1 MLLDHNWFTA
11 QFLQIKQSSS
21 CVPNQVSKLPT
32 RLLACRPRCRWLPL
46 CLTKKRKQL
55 DPDIR
60 SYAVLPKRDFP
71 QKHWK
76 ELAKNYEAE
85 FTPILP
91 VTIIEIIS
99 RTMNSV
105 IFILCVFEVQI
116 QLSTSAFYH
125 SFHTQGVRSYR
136 PVSSRHS
143 FSSPMSRYSS
153 SQTSHSYGPVS
164 RYSPQSKSS
173 YIQTQIYN
181 PQQST
186 QSWRSSSSKG
196 NPQRK
201 IDKKKQFLSSKI
213 QLKRNFL
220 RAKTD
225 LVRKVLAPKFQLKQD
240 IFNAK
245 LKFKK
250 NLFEAKRNFIK
261 PIIQLKKKK
270 LDFIGGLLQKKV
282 NFLKSI
288 FGRRWNRC

>member
-1 MLLDHNWFTA
+1 MG
-11 QFLQIKQSSS
+11 
-21 CVPNQVSKLPT
+21 
-32 RLLACRPRCRWLPL
+32 
-46 CLTKKRKQL
+46 
-55 DPDIR
+55 
-60 SYAVLPKRDFP
+60 
-71 QKHWK
+71 
-76 ELAKNYEAE
+76 E

-91 VTIIEIIS
+91 VKIIETIS

-136 PVSSRHS
+136 PVSSRYS
-143 FSSPMSRYSS
+143 FISPMTRYSS

-164 RYSPQSKSS
+164 KYTFSPQSKSS

-201 IDKKKQFLSSKI
+201 IDKKKQFL
-213 QLKRNFL
+213 

-245 LKFKK
+245 RKFKK
-250 NLFEAKRNFIK
+250 
-261 PIIQLKKKK
+261 
-270 LDFIGGLLQKKV
+270 
-282 NFLKSI
+282 
-288 FGRRWNRC
+288 